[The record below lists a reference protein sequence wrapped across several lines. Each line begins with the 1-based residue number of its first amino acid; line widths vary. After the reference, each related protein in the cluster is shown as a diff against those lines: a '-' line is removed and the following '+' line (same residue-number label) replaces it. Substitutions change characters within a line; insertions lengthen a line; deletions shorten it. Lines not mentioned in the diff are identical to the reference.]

1 MFRDVYE
8 RHHYAALVKAFFPTK
23 TSSMEN
29 INLNRT
35 WEKSYFNQA
44 NINRPDKW
52 NRFRHYDALFGD
64 MMTSTQG
71 IYKAKRVKH
80 PDIIEKVKEQF
91 KDMLEENRKE
101 FMAKGRTKRN
111 VDDISKCIVDALIE
125 DDNLW
130 YIDYPDL
137 RKVED
142 DKQIRN

>member
-1 MFRDVYE
+1 
-8 RHHYAALVKAFFPTK
+8 
-23 TSSMEN
+23 
-29 INLNRT
+29 
-35 WEKSYFNQA
+35 
-44 NINRPDKW
+44 
-52 NRFRHYDALFGD
+52 
-64 MMTSTQG
+64 MTSTQG